1 MISINSWLWM
11 CKKNNFFH
19 PFWLNGNKFD
29 KPEENSEQRE
39 VFGVSKTFQGEDS
52 CLHGTWVLTK
62 RIPEHPLEGFNS
74 PLTVTKIDKALR
86 VPLRGIHYEDHVH
99 LSHLLPNVNQQTSK
113 GFQSSPTNNAYPR
126 AQKLIHQPPNFDID
140 GSACDT
146 TNATI
151 GGWKVGIFKETC
163 FGLRCLGGS
172 LEVALLLDKV
182 WLHDDK
188 VCVFK
193 QKCLRFLRLS
203 SRPLREGVGPVQ
215 NSKWTK
221 IEPNSGPSISDES

>member
-1 MISINSWLWM
+1 M
-11 CKKNNFFH
+11 NNRKSLGCLR
-19 PFWLNGNKFD
+19 PFRVRTLA
-29 KPEENSEQRE
+29 
-39 VFGVSKTFQGEDS
+39 
-52 CLHGTWVLTK
+52 CMAHVLTK

-126 AQKLIHQPPNFDID
+126 VQKLIHQPSNFDID

-146 TNATI
+146 TNATV

-172 LEVALLLDKV
+172 LEVALLLDKFGCMMCVFNQKQV
-182 WLHDDK
+182 WLR
-188 VCVFK
+188 
-193 QKCLRFLRLS
+193 QTKCLPFLRL
-203 SRPLREGVGPVQ
+203 
-215 NSKWTK
+215 
-221 IEPNSGPSISDES
+221 